1 MEWSIEM
8 TGTNETIGTFHCELC
23 NGSGI
28 VQAQNATGALYAFNC
43 NCSLGQLQRRH
54 FPRFSNRHA
63 ADYRVLAV
71 DDIMSAET
79 HLKARVYPLVSVPAP
94 MPSPAQVS
102 AAAQAEAKAIQGRST
117 EGVETA
123 LASELPW

>member
-1 MEWSIEM
+1 M
-8 TGTNETIGTFHCELC
+8 TETNETIGTFHCELC

-63 ADYRVLAV
+63 ADYRVLGV
-71 DDIMSAET
+71 DDVMGAET
-79 HLKARVYPLVSVPAP
+79 HLKAKPESRFYAP
-94 MPSPAQVS
+94 VPSPAQVS

-117 EGVETA
+117 APVETA
-123 LASELPW
+123 LASDLPW